1 MPAEALKWTL
11 KISTQLGI
19 SLWAKV
25 DLNPEQLV
33 LLIAQLE
40 PGNTSTE
47 ITLPDSTM
55 ELYNLGYSPESITDA
70 LYKAALIV
78 KRQSDA
84 AIKNSKLKLKH
95 RQQHLQKQ
103 RLKEQLKRK
112 LRMRKDL
119 LQKRGASSCSKS
131 SRSRKQN
138 KDPQPQKIDLKER
151 MTIL

>member
-11 KISTQLGI
+11 KKYPQLGI
-19 SLWAKV
+19 FSMWAKV

-78 KRQSDA
+78 KRSDA
-84 AIKNSKLKLKH
+84 AIKK
-95 RQQHLQKQ
+95 QH
-103 RLKEQLKRK
+103 
-112 LRMRKDL
+112 
-119 LQKRGASSCSKS
+119 
-131 SRSRKQN
+131 
-138 KDPQPQKIDLKER
+138 
-151 MTIL
+151 

>member
-1 MPAEALKWTL
+1 M
-11 KISTQLGI
+11 
-19 SLWAKV
+19 WAKV

-78 KRQSDA
+78 KRKCVAKA
-84 AIKNSKLKLKH
+84 A
-95 RQQHLQKQ
+95 QQHLQ
-103 RLKEQLKRK
+103 QLK
-112 LRMRKDL
+112 
-119 LQKRGASSCSKS
+119 SS
-131 SRSRKQN
+131 
-138 KDPQPQKIDLKER
+138 
-151 MTIL
+151 

>member
-1 MPAEALKWTL
+1 M
-11 KISTQLGI
+11 
-19 SLWAKV
+19 WAKV

-55 ELYNLGYSPESITDA
+55 ELYLGYSPESITDA

-84 AIKNSKLKLKH
+84 AIK
-95 RQQHLQKQ
+95 KQ
-103 RLKEQLKRK
+103 AKAKAQAA
-112 LRMRKDL
+112 
-119 LQKRGASSCSKS
+119 ASAEAALKS
-131 SRSRKQN
+131 S
-138 KDPQPQKIDLKER
+138 
-151 MTIL
+151 

>member
-1 MPAEALKWTL
+1 MPAEAKVDV
-11 KISTQLGI
+11 KEISTQLEY
-19 SLWAKV
+19 SMWAKV

-78 KRQSDA
+78 KTERCGYKKQTKAKD
-84 AIKNSKLKLKH
+84 
-95 RQQHLQKQ
+95 RQHLKQ
-103 RLKEQLKRK
+103 QLK
-112 LRMRKDL
+112 
-119 LQKRGASSCSKS
+119 SS
-131 SRSRKQN
+131 
-138 KDPQPQKIDLKER
+138 
-151 MTIL
+151 

>member
-1 MPAEALKWTL
+1 VDV

-19 SLWAKV
+19 FSMWAKV

-78 KRQSDA
+78 KDRA
-84 AIKNSKLKLKH
+84 M
-95 RQQHLQKQ
+95 
-103 RLKEQLKRK
+103 RL
-112 LRMRKDL
+112 
-119 LQKRGASSCSKS
+119 
-131 SRSRKQN
+131 
-138 KDPQPQKIDLKER
+138 
-151 MTIL
+151 